1 MILMK
6 IESLQY
12 LKYKTVIAKSIY
24 DISINSS
31 NIMTPQNKILI
42 KDSISFLRE
51 TNRKL
56 LDNKSLFNSIKSKIE
71 SIIIQYKK
79 IQ

>member
-1 MILMK
+1 
-6 IESLQY
+6 
-12 LKYKTVIAKSIY
+12 
-24 DISINSS
+24 
-31 NIMTPQNKILI
+31 MTPQNKILI